1 MKILCC
7 DGGGCFGFAQAKILQ
22 DSGCAEKFD
31 CYVGTSIG
39 SAVVSAIAMGKVSQV
54 GQDFFDTWMPKIFKY
69 SFWRAYNPFLS
80 KYPDTELNNALQ
92 SVFDGLSFGDAK
104 KPLFVTAANISATQ
118 LKVFSSMD
126 VSDSSIPAW
135 KVLRYATAAETY
147 FDPMDGYGDGGVFAN
162 NPVMVAVAAA
172 SKILGVPINEME
184 ILDIGTG
191 ESQRSNGIPSW
202 KLGWGKWLLEALLD
216 GASDS
221 MHNYFVKSLPVKK
234 YVKIQFV
241 RQPGWAMDKP
251 ADMKQAEKDWQKD
264 ILNALPI
271 VRAF

>member
-1 MKILCC
+1 
-7 DGGGCFGFAQAKILQ
+7 
-22 DSGCAEKFD
+22 
-31 CYVGTSIG
+31 
-39 SAVVSAIAMGKVSQV
+39 
-54 GQDFFDTWMPKIFKY
+54 
-69 SFWRAYNPFLS
+69 
-80 KYPDTELNNALQ
+80 
-92 SVFDGLSFGDAK
+92 
-104 KPLFVTAANISATQ
+104 
-118 LKVFSSMD
+118 
-126 VSDSSIPAW
+126 
-135 KVLRYATAAETY
+135 
-147 FDPMDGYGDGGVFAN
+147 
-162 NPVMVAVAAA
+162 MVAVAAA